1 MRPPTTVTAR
11 SASSPSGPRVR
22 RLRRVKFI
30 GCSRSRHVDPTPPE
44 PYPRALCTHPP
55 EVPLGDP
62 WITDWLHLL
71 ARWFHLVVGAAWIGA
86 SFYFNWLNNNIRP
99 MQDPSG
105 RLAGGLWAVH
115 GGAFYEVRKYKG
127 APETLPKTLH
137 WFKWEA
143 YLTWISGLTLLLFVY
158 WLDAGLTMV
167 NPDSGLGVGATT
179 AIGVG
184 ALVVGW
190 LVYDLLCKTPL
201 VDKPGL
207 GFVVAVLLLGGSAF
221 GLAQVLSPR
230 AAYIHF
236 GAMMGTMM
244 ALNVFF
250 VIIPGQRAMV
260 DAMVNGQDPPL
271 AKGRAG
277 ALRSLHNNYFTLPV
291 LFIMVSNH
299 FAFTYGHEWAW
310 AVLVALSLIGAG
322 VRHWFNLHGKGEK
335 NAWILPAAAVAM
347 VALAFVSHGPKAA
360 PKPGAQVPSFAQI
373 QVLLGKHCTQCHAA
387 KPTFQGITA
396 PPKGLLLTDPKVVQG
411 NAALIKA
418 QAVDAQIMP
427 LGNLTG
433 MTPEERAL
441 LGAWIDGGAPLE

>member
-1 MRPPTTVTAR
+1 MELT
-11 SASSPSGPRVR
+11 
-22 RLRRVKFI
+22 
-30 GCSRSRHVDPTPPE
+30 
-44 PYPRALCTHPP
+44 
-55 EVPLGDP
+55 LGDL

-99 MQDPSG
+99 MDDPTG

-143 YLTWISGLTLLLFVY
+143 YLTWISGLTLLMFVY
-158 WLDAGLTMV
+158 WLQADLMMAR
-167 NPDSGLGVGATT
+167 PDSGLSPGATT

-190 LVYDLLCKTPL
+190 IVYDLLCKSPL
-201 VDKPGL
+201 VNHPGL
-207 GFVVAVLLLGGSAF
+207 GFVVAGLLLGGSAY
-221 GLAQVLSPR
+221 GLAQVMSPR

-260 DAMVNGQDPPL
+260 DAMIKGEPPPL
-271 AKGRAG
+271 DKGRAG
-277 ALRSLHNNYFTLPV
+277 ALRSLHNNYFTLPT

-299 FAFTYGHEWAW
+299 FAFTYGHPMAW
-310 AVLVALSLIGAG
+310 AVLIGLSAIGAA
-322 VRHWFNLHGKGEK
+322 VRHWFNVHGKGER
-335 NAWILPAAAVAM
+335 NTWILPTAAVAM
-347 VALAFVSHGPKAA
+347 IALAFVSHGPKAA
-360 PKPGAQVPSFAQI
+360 PAAGAAASAPTFAQVEAI
-373 QVLLGKHCTQCHAA
+373 LAKHCVQCHAA
-387 KPTFQGITA
+387 EPTFAGITA
-396 PPKGLLLTDPKVVQG
+396 PPKGLLLTDPKQVAG
-411 NAALIKA
+411 NAALIKQ
-418 QAVDAQIMP
+418 QAVDSQIMP
-427 LGNLTG
+427 LANTTG

-441 LGAWIDGGAPLE
+441 LGAWIDAGAHLDD